1 MQGAIIKK
9 CEDCPA
15 FLSNHNQFR
24 KNDFLHPGLTA
35 AHQSRPAHGG
45 TDFQFPGGPAAFA
58 IPGIMLSGRSQAAS
72 SVSGR
77 WAYVL
82 PSSTISA
89 QTMPFMLLHAG
100 AGRKGMYE
108 LPDCKVFVHTDR
120 LRREQVINNLNINA
134 KLFFYSYS

>member
-9 CEDCPA
+9 CGFVQHFCQIIINSAKMISSIRGLQQLISPA
-15 FLSNHNQFR
+15 QR
-24 KNDFLHPGLTA
+24 M
-35 AHQSRPAHGG
+35 GG